1 MKKQTKYLIG
11 GGVFAFVFAL
21 TLFLS
26 NNLIGDTYAAT
37 VECPSGY
44 NKTFV
49 SNGWYCVGSPVK
61 SAATLTCDS
70 VHGISGSVTESGN
83 GIICS
88 YPGTTYTNSAGCS
101 AVGGD
106 YYADSSGLNKCVFVR
121 NCPSGYSK
129 IKISNTLYHCG
140 KCSYGTL
147 NSAGNCAY
155 YPPQN
160 SGGNQDDGEDEKTS
174 SCTSTKKLYV
184 TPSDG
189 LNVRSGPSTSY
200 SPVGGY
206 GMCAAVNVCSDY
218 YKNGWYKLSS
228 GNYIYGGDG
237 YLSSTAPNSCS
248 SGGSSGSTTA
258 KTYNIYYNANGGSGA
273 PSSQVKTEGK
283 TLTLSSTKPS
293 RTGYTFLG
301 WSTSKTATSATYSA
315 GGSYTSNSS
324 VTLYAVWKGNTIKVV
339 YKPNGG
345 TGTMSDSSFV
355 YGVGMTLD
363 ENKFTRT
370 GYTFSSWY
378 VYRDYDGTWRG
389 YNSEEKD
396 GWYPKA
402 DIKSYNTY
410 GNKTNISATAPSG
423 TVYFY
428 AKWVANKYTIEYK
441 PGDGG
446 TGTPMENTIVTY
458 GTDTTLRENTY
469 TKENY
474 KFVGWQACRAADN
487 KCFGSDSE
495 QNIGWYSTSEIAEY
509 ILYADKSVVNTTTSV
524 NNSIVTLTAIWIGN
538 DEEEDF
544 RMIDKETKD
553 DSDPEI
559 FGTSDDKLGEEIDK
573 DIYIDADDPAI
584 GSNYGKSDISDI
596 KDKTDDELTTNNKTG
611 SAFIIVTIV
620 LAIISLGLCGYY
632 FYRERKKINN

>member
-1 MKKQTKYLIG
+1 MKKQTKYLIS

-26 NNLIGDTYAAT
+26 NNLIGDTYAISVNDYKCSDSGYTPVSTGSTNVT
-37 VECPSGY
+37 VMCCPSGDY
-44 NKTFV
+44 LV
-49 SNGWYCVGSPVK
+49 LWNGVYRCAFKASYYSCGAGQVGNRRSDGYYDCLSVNAK
-61 SAATLTCDS
+61 SATLK
-70 VHGISGSVTESGN
+70 
-83 GIICS
+83 
-88 YPGTTYTNSAGCS
+88 
-101 AVGGD
+101 
-106 YYADSSGLNKCVFVR
+106 SSD
-121 NCPSGYSK
+121 
-129 IKISNTLYHCG
+129 
-140 KCSYGTL
+140 
-147 NSAGNCAY
+147 
-155 YPPQN
+155 
-160 SGGNQDDGEDEKTS
+160 GNQDDGEDEKTS
-174 SCTSTKKLYV
+174 SCTSTKKMYV

-200 SPVGGY
+200 SVVDGY

-218 YKNGWYKLSS
+218 YNNGWYKISS
-228 GNYIYGGDG
+228 GYYIYGGSG

-248 SGGSSGSTTA
+248 SGGSSTA

-283 TLTLSSTKPS
+283 TLTLSSTKPT

-324 VTLYAVWKGNTIKVV
+324 VTLYAVWKANTIKVV

-389 YNSEEKD
+389 YNSEKKD

-410 GNKTNISATAPSG
+410 GDKTNISATAPSG

-524 NNSIVTLTAIWIGN
+524 NNSVVTLTAIWIGN
-538 DEEEDF
+538 DEENNF
-544 RMIDKETKD
+544 KMIDKETKD

-573 DIYIDADDPAI
+573 DIYMDADDPAI
-584 GSNYGKSDISDI
+584 GSNYGKSDI

-632 FYRERKKINN
+632 FYRQKKNTNN